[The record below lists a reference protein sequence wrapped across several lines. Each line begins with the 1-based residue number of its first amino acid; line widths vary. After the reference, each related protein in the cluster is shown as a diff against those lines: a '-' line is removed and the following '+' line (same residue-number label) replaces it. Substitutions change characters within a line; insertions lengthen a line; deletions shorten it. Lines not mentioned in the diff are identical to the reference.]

1 MSMNKKNTKKTFH
14 IDESDLLCQNGCG
27 FYGNP
32 AWQGFCSKCYREV
45 YQRAKQA
52 QVQHDA
58 LQEAKSSNQLWKL
71 PDRLAGVLGDSPPSF
86 SKFEEKKTQQTNK
99 RSHTVKS
106 IFKRPSQKESSQD
119 QLTAPEKEARRASL
133 ESQQVGGEFTEFLKT
148 IKKPVALDVS
158 KKVRSFNERVQTLTE
173 YSIEELSEMVQD
185 FYQSMSDRFHSN
197 PLYSSCSPETI
208 ESLMDYMEKFIMTT
222 LYRSV
227 FCSPHTDDEEKDLAI
242 QTRIRSLHWVSSQM
256 LDMSIAEHEMGVR
269 QLIDQAITDII
280 EMDAKRAPQD
290 KLACLVRC
298 SKHIFEVLRAS
309 KDSPASADEFLPAL
323 IYIVLKANPPLLQ
336 SNIQYITR
344 FANPSRLMSG
354 EAGYYF
360 TNLCCAVAFIENIT
374 ADSLSLNPLEFE
386 HYMSGEATPPSRGN
400 EYMCEGM
407 RLMYENLQRV
417 AEMQKRH
424 DKVMAEAMQL
434 QRDVEEFKENFKLE
448 IQKVLE
454 RTPLEIKPRKVKVEI
469 DEESEE
475 TNKLPPPLIP
485 IQSLVAPTPA
495 GTNLPPCQEPI
506 NATLPSPVSSAPSTN
521 ETPASDIL
529 APTVVSLPPEKNVLP

>member
-1 MSMNKKNTKKTFH
+1 
-14 IDESDLLCQNGCG
+14 
-27 FYGNP
+27 
-32 AWQGFCSKCYREV
+32 
-45 YQRAKQA
+45 
-52 QVQHDA
+52 
-58 LQEAKSSNQLWKL
+58 
-71 PDRLAGVLGDSPPSF
+71 
-86 SKFEEKKTQQTNK
+86 
-99 RSHTVKS
+99 
-106 IFKRPSQKESSQD
+106 
-119 QLTAPEKEARRASL
+119 
-133 ESQQVGGEFTEFLKT
+133 
-148 IKKPVALDVS
+148 
-158 KKVRSFNERVQTLTE
+158 
-173 YSIEELSEMVQD
+173 
-185 FYQSMSDRFHSN
+185 
-197 PLYSSCSPETI
+197 
-208 ESLMDYMEKFIMTT
+208 MTT